1 MGHRRMI
8 VALATVAAVVVA
20 TMVWLLAPQDTG
32 SAPPATS
39 DGANGLVRSVAPVA
53 RGTTAETAWGAGR
66 LELAQVT
73 EGEIPE
79 FPITSP
85 DQLDGLVAAYDISP
99 GTVLSVGMFVTPP
112 TLDAGLVGQLDNP
125 GHTALAV
132 TLDATRAVGG
142 WLQAGDRVNIL
153 VPSTCPDEAA
163 LREAM
168 AATMSQGSAFGVGD
182 TEIRCRRA
190 RYLYQSVLVLAVNS
204 QLRPLPG
211 AESVARDAVVP
222 QPGAATVVLS
232 LPPRAA
238 QWVATYDNDLWLTLV
253 RSDYQS
259 AAMGQLPLL
268 LGPLPGEDQALLTP
282 YCDDPS
288 SPSSGG
294 AIDPGCAGATDGS
307 SEP

>member
-1 MGHRRMI
+1 MGHRRVI
-8 VALATVAAVVVA
+8 VALAIVAAVAVA
-20 TMVWLLAPQDTG
+20 AMVWLLAPQGTG

-39 DGANGLVRSVAPVA
+39 DGADGLVRSVAPVA

-99 GTVLSVGMFVTPP
+99 GTVLSAGMFVTPP

-125 GHTALAV
+125 GHTAMAV

-153 VPSTCPDEAA
+153 VPSTCPDESA

-168 AATMSQGSAFGVGD
+168 AAMTGQGSTIAAADLEV
-182 TEIRCRRA
+182 RCRRA

-211 AESVARDAVVP
+211 AESVTRDAVIP

-253 RSDYQS
+253 RPDYQS
-259 AAMGQLPLL
+259 AAVGPLPALV
-268 LGPLPGEDQALLTP
+268 GPLPGEDQALLTP

-288 SPSSGG
+288 APTPGG
-294 AIDPGCAGATDGS
+294 AADPQCDGGPNGS
-307 SEP
+307 PPP